1 MQFLIAG
8 TFAVISLVGVA
19 SQCDKVCTCTRYQQD
34 GFTVENTLILPK
46 RFLKLNHKKVSN
58 FD

>member
-34 GFTVENTLILPK
+34 GFTVDCSSQDLNSIPTVLPK
-46 RFLKLNHKKVSN
+46 KTYIL
-58 FD
+58 